1 MRALRF
7 LPHVVASLLVGL
19 ASLPAQRPSSWRC
32 AHVLAEDG
40 ASWRDDMVVETL
52 LSNIILVRPARRD
65 EVVDRDFGE
74 RWLIPGLIDLHTHLL
89 LQPYDL
95 QKWNDQVL
103 LDSDGLRTL
112 RAVRFAERTLWA
124 GFVAIRDLGTEG
136 AGYADVDLVKGMA
149 EGRLRGP
156 RLYPATRAIVQ
167 RGRYGPEPNDP
178 SVKKGAQC
186 VDGVDEIVAA
196 VREQV
201 EGGAAWIKVYADYGY
216 GPGGSVA
223 PTFSLDELQA
233 LCDEAKRLGRP
244 VAAHAQTDEGMRRA
258 VLAGVATIEHG
269 AGGSAETFALMK
281 EKGVVLCPC
290 LAANEA
296 IVAYAGHKG
305 PIVERLNA
313 AKIGFQRALAAGVT
327 IACGSDA
334 GVFTHGDNAHELELM
349 VAYGMRPEQALR
361 AATATAA
368 KVLGADDLGAVKA
381 GASGFV
387 VLDADPLQDIAALR
401 RVRAV
406 VREWDEL
413 NPTGR

>member
-1 MRALRF
+1 MQAMRF
-7 LPHVVASLLVGL
+7 LPHVVAALLVGL
-19 ASLPAQRPSSWRC
+19 APLPAQRAEFWRC
-32 AHVLAEDG
+32 KHVLAEDG
-40 ASWRDDMVVETL
+40 KSWRDDMVVVTVLDRIVE
-52 LSNIILVRPARRD
+52 VRAVRD
-65 EVVDRDFGE
+65 GDQFSRDFGE

-95 QKWNDQVL
+95 EKWNDQVRN
-103 LDSDGLRTL
+103 DSDGLRTL
-112 RAVRFAERTLWA
+112 RAVRFAENTLRA
-124 GFVAIRDLGTEG
+124 GFLAIRDLGTEG
-136 AGYADVDLVKGMA
+136 AGYADVDLIKGMS

-178 SVKKGAQC
+178 AVKKGAQC
-186 VDGVDEIVAA
+186 VAGIDEIVAA
-196 VREQV
+196 VREQI

-216 GPGGSVA
+216 GPGGAVA
-223 PTFSLDELQA
+223 PTFSLEELQA
-233 LCDEAKRLGRP
+233 LCAEAKRLGRP

-269 AGGSAETFALMK
+269 AGGSEATFALMK
-281 EKGVVLCPC
+281 QKGVVLCPC

-296 IVAYAGHKG
+296 IVRYAGHQG

-313 AKIGFQRALAAGVT
+313 ARLGFQRALAAGVT

-349 VAYGMRPEQALR
+349 VAYGMTPEQALR

-368 KVLGADDLGAVKA
+368 KVLGADDLGVVKA
-381 GASGFV
+381 GAHGFV
-387 VLDADPLQDIAALR
+387 VLDADPLVDVAALR
-401 RVRAV
+401 RVHAV
-406 VREWDEL
+406 VRETDEL
-413 NPTGR
+413 MRKTW